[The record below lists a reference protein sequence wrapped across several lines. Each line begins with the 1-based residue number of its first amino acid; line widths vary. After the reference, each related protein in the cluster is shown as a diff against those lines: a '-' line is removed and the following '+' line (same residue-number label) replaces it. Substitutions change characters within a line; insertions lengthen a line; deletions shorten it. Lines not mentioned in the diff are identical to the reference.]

1 MTSGQTMGTKGY
13 VSSRLLLK
21 VLSDSTYTGDV
32 WEGRAKGARQK
43 EKRRRETVNGGY
55 LNWEEIGRV
64 FNSVA

>member
-1 MTSGQTMGTKGY
+1 MGTKGY

-43 EKRRRETVNGGY
+43 E
-55 LNWEEIGRV
+55 
-64 FNSVA
+64 